1 MESTISE
8 ILWQASES
16 NTSCDP
22 MAQVVEVHLAI
33 EKIKDETH
41 HWNVSLQNLVPEA
54 RAGRVTQNSRN
65 DGELKRKTG

>member
-1 MESTISE
+1 
-8 ILWQASES
+8 
-16 NTSCDP
+16 